1 MDDEK
6 ILIHCDNSSSI
17 KLTKNPILHGR
28 CKHIDVRFHF
38 FRDLAKD
45 NVIELVHCKTQDQI
59 ADIMT
64 KPLKFEAFNKLRNSL
79 GVVNVVCL
87 N

>member
-38 FRDLAKD
+38 LRDLAKD

-64 KPLKFEAFNKLRNSL
+64 KPLKFEAFSKLRNSL